1 MIILRAPSALRC
13 PRGLQLGDNFV
24 DCRRCARDRM
34 RDGAAPER
42 TKPFSAPREIHF
54 WNRNVFTLDVAP
66 DVNFGPIEQWLH
78 PNVLAL
84 RRSGRELSPE
94 FWRLIFIIPFELRV
108 ARRKI
113 SLFRASRIL
122 VAPNSG
128 DQCVPFVFGERLLQR
143 HGFQLVRHRHWI
155 VRFVPNPARTR
166 VGVDFNDK
174 IKVVML
180 CCPFTK
186 LQHLGK
192 LIGRVDV
199 QDRKGDLPKKRFA
212 GEPDKNVGILPHR
225 PRHGDVFEG
234 LIRLAK
240 NENALVLE
248 LVEMS
253 TIQSHCLLA
262 SAESFYTIEGL
273 MLQSALFDR
282 STLAG
287 RRSAASLPIADL
299 AQTQS
304 VTLLFPYAGS
314 PFHGL

>member
-1 MIILRAPSALRC
+1 M
-13 PRGLQLGDNFV
+13 
-24 DCRRCARDRM
+24 
-34 RDGAAPER
+34 
-42 TKPFSAPREIHF
+42 
-54 WNRNVFTLDVAP
+54 
-66 DVNFGPIEQWLH
+66 
-78 PNVLAL
+78 
-84 RRSGRELSPE
+84 
-94 FWRLIFIIPFELRV
+94 
-108 ARRKI
+108 
-113 SLFRASRIL
+113 
-122 VAPNSG
+122 
-128 DQCVPFVFGERLLQR
+128 
-143 HGFQLVRHRHWI
+143 RHRHRI

-192 LIGRVDV
+192 FVGRVDV

-234 LIRLAK
+234 MIRLAK

-253 TIQSHCLLA
+253 TIQSHCLPA